1 MTGNAAPDDVTIR
14 SALDPNEG
22 SETAALLPP
31 LSHVVTSTDRRWV
44 NYDNDDGPRPP
55 FFAATTEAFTTAA
68 TGTSSI
74 ASITLADGAQGD
86 SQVPWHTFGN
96 STLNAATLER
106 WTAGTL
112 EPRQRVA
119 GSNLR
124 PPAEEDDTY
133 RSPGAMF
140 GVVASPPEQFF
151 VASPAT
157 LYTEPPTVPTR
168 VTASISAT
176 AVPRAFGTSPH
187 SELAIDGQPLSGQQ
201 QQLQWHYN
209 DNDRSSFGMHR
220 VRPSQDIT
228 SGDFIFEEDSPTAAS
243 SSERGNDGPQNGYQA
258 LDSFVPSIP
267 S

>member
-1 MTGNAAPDDVTIR
+1 MFGNAAPDDETTR
-14 SALDPNEG
+14 PALDPNEG

-31 LSHVVTSTDRRWV
+31 LSHVATSTDRRWI
-44 NYDNDDGPRPP
+44 NYVYDYDPRRP
-55 FFAATTEAFTTAA
+55 FFAATTEANTIAA
-68 TGTSSI
+68 TGTSTI
-74 ASITLADGAQGD
+74 AYITLADGAQGD
-86 SQVPWHTFGN
+86 SQVPWHSFGN
-96 STLNAATLER
+96 GTLNAETLER
-106 WTAGTL
+106 WTVGTL
-112 EPRQRVA
+112 EPRPRVA
-119 GSNLR
+119 GSNFR
-124 PPAEEDDTY
+124 PPVEEDDTY

-140 GVVASPPEQFF
+140 GVIASPPEPFL

-157 LYTEPPTVPTR
+157 LSTEPPAVPTR

-176 AVPRAFGTSPH
+176 AVPRAFGTSPN
-187 SELAIDGQPLSGQQ
+187 SEFATEGQPLSGQQ

-220 VRPSQDIT
+220 VRPSQDIN